1 MLAGCNGSTKGCREP
16 YRERKGILGISW
28 RIESFKLIFPKYD
41 DCRNPGIIA
50 EDDWKLFLFDGVKN
64 AGAELDYD
72 LIEPQLP
79 AGSPR
84 PFSISEYEFEPGD
97 FTALRLDNVCA
108 KPGVRYCIE
117 FKRKGSRPKATRVRV
132 YLIVTKTITIA
143 GISHTV
149 GEGDTKNWEGTPGA
163 DGQCVVSLND
173 DNSVKFTWSGGK
185 GSGVKNYPFN
195 IKAENLQVPLQ
206 SSGVLNGLNTNYEF
220 DSRCKESSENR
231 VNKIKDHIE
240 NDSLLRHGT
249 WAYLKRPG
257 TQDSYLFWT
266 SVDTDKVG
274 ADQTIPVLI
283 NVGNKFYI
291 SQTTTATRNPGSK
304 TNEYVAISKHLYS
317 SNDFKSIL
325 ENRQEYSTLEAAY
338 NAYEQL
344 LTENKQYEKYKDT
357 LPKS

>member
-1 MLAGCNGSTKGCREP
+1 MQKRDKGFTLVELVVVVAILAILVGLLAPSYTKYVERSRESTDLANVRTAYGEMMADINLDGKDPEEAKRTVQL
-16 YRERKGILGISW
+16 KQKI
-28 RIESFKLIFPKYD
+28 
-41 DCRNPGIIA
+41 
-50 EDDWKLFLFDGVKN
+50 DDWQS
-64 AGAELDYD
+64 A
-72 LIEPQLP
+72 
-79 AGSPR
+79 
-84 PFSISEYEFEPGD
+84 
-97 FTALRLDNVCA
+97 
-108 KPGVRYCIE
+108 
-117 FKRKGSRPKATRVRV
+117 
-132 YLIVTKTITIA
+132 KTITIA

-231 VNKIKDHIE
+231 INKIKDHIE

-291 SQTTTATRNPGSK
+291 FQTTTATRNPGSK

>member
-1 MLAGCNGSTKGCREP
+1 MLLLAGCNGSTKGCREP

-132 YLIVTKTITIA
+132 YLIVKPNVDWERRMMFPDDLAGQRSDLQKRRSVGSRPIPHRPAFPSPESTERCTARIPEETGYAARGPDCPQSGREQATEHKT
-143 GISHTV
+143 
-149 GEGDTKNWEGTPGA
+149 D
-163 DGQCVVSLND
+163 
-173 DNSVKFTWSGGK
+173 
-185 GSGVKNYPFN
+185 
-195 IKAENLQVPLQ
+195 
-206 SSGVLNGLNTNYEF
+206 
-220 DSRCKESSENR
+220 
-231 VNKIKDHIE
+231 
-240 NDSLLRHGT
+240 
-249 WAYLKRPG
+249 
-257 TQDSYLFWT
+257 
-266 SVDTDKVG
+266 
-274 ADQTIPVLI
+274 
-283 NVGNKFYI
+283 
-291 SQTTTATRNPGSK
+291 
-304 TNEYVAISKHLYS
+304 
-317 SNDFKSIL
+317 
-325 ENRQEYSTLEAAY
+325 
-338 NAYEQL
+338 
-344 LTENKQYEKYKDT
+344 
-357 LPKS
+357 